1 MKKNAILIA
10 GIMFAA
16 NAAAQAQNPDDITQS
31 PSRSIASDPYVNST
45 EDIDRAPTQ
54 AAAAP
59 SADTSV
65 TVESTWENDASSS
78 ESGSLNEYNYS
89 TSDDSD
95 IKADSSIRGGSLD
108 ARGHD
113 QDANDDEIEPAPD
126 PINPGKQADSSIR
139 GGSIY
144 ARERNWN
151 HDQEPSSGVRDHK
164 RYMKADSSIRGGS
177 LEARGGRE
185 ARWHYEQSRDR
196 RPDADLRVETHDDF
210 GQGSSETW
218 ESDKAHGSVR
228 GSANWNP
235 EDDLLR
241 DGMTSPS
248 HETYEFNNDASVGG
262 AARGE
267 VGEGSSTLDDEELQ
281 QDESFH
287 SEVELNSSDDL
298 EENISGEYDIDEQI
312 SMDQPANPDLEF
324 DAQAHIEAAGR
335 SAGSESGQSSS
346 DSEEFESND
355 PALKSSNSPL
365 GSSGNEP
372 NFLYNDNRALGVGS
386 AATGESGAAAVAQS
400 GHAAM
405 MDNDELAKRVK
416 DRLSNQSGTQGLF
429 RHEVKSDV
437 QVTAN
442 NGEVTLK
449 GTVPSER
456 AKQLLEVQAMEIAG
470 VKKVHNQLVVAP
482 ESDSIE
488 LDSEVQREYQND

>member
-16 NAAAQAQNPDDITQS
+16 NAAVQAQNTDDITQS
-31 PSRSIASDPYVNST
+31 PSRSIVSDPYVNST

-54 AAAAP
+54 SAAAP
-59 SADTSV
+59 SANSSATADSSL
-65 TVESTWENDASSS
+65 ESTSEGEA
-78 ESGSLNEYNYS
+78 ESGSLSEYNYS

-95 IKADSSIRGGSLD
+95 IKADSSVRGGSLD
-108 ARGHD
+108 AQGHD
-113 QDANDDEIEPAPD
+113 QDANDDEIEPTPD

-151 HDQEPSSGVRDHK
+151 YDSEPSSGLRDPK
-164 RYMKADSSIRGGS
+164 RHMKADSSIRGGS

-185 ARWHYEQSRDR
+185 ARWHYERSRDR
-196 RPDADLRVETHDDF
+196 LPDADLKFETHDDF

-218 ESDKAHGSVR
+218 KSDKAHGSVR

-267 VGEGSSTLDDEELQ
+267 VGEGSSTLDDKELQ
-281 QDESFH
+281 QDDSFH
-287 SEVELNSSDDL
+287 SEVELNASDDL
-298 EENISGEYDIDEQI
+298 EKNIAGEYDLDEQI
-312 SMDQPANPDLEF
+312 SRDQPANPDVEF

-335 SAGSESGQSSS
+335 SAGSESGEFSS
-346 DSEEFESND
+346 DREEFESND
-355 PALKSSNSPL
+355 PAMKSANSPL

-416 DRLSNQSGTQGLF
+416 DRLSNQTGTQGLL
-429 RHEVKSDV
+429 RHEVRSDV

-442 NGEVTLK
+442 DGEVTLK
-449 GTVPSER
+449 GSVPSER
-456 AKQLLEVQAMEIAG
+456 ARQLLEVQAMEIAG
-470 VKKVHNQLVVAP
+470 VKKVNNQLVVSP

-488 LDSEVQREYQND
+488 LDSEIQYQND